1 MEKTF
6 ASARLA
12 ADMRSRSLISYLDEI
27 QNESNIEAGTVYYD
41 FPVFQDS
48 NERLHRAGI
57 LLASRSH
64 GIELFSTISPTDL
77 AAVASADED
86 LSQIQSIIFGK
97 CLQSKILRRSHR
109 ELIFP
114 ITGFLVMTGATTT
127 PSGLENE
134 AISALNQIPE
144 HLAKA
149 RLDEFVSLDAWH
161 ELRAILEGTKAIIRP
176 RPRAIPQ
183 AAKGGPNSK
192 PAILAELES
201 EIANFDTN
209 QRRAAI
215 SIVNVPQ
222 RIRGLAGSGKTVV
235 LAMKAAHIHLND
247 PDAQILFTFYTK
259 SLYDF
264 IRRLITRFY
273 RQFNDRDPDWNKV
286 HVRHAWGGRAMGG
299 VYYDACLTNG
309 QTPQSLGSVRSKANP
324 FEYVCEQLLAAGH
337 LKQAYDY
344 VLMDEAQDFPAAFYR
359 LCFTITRGGA
369 LDRNVIWAYD
379 ELQNIIN
386 VRVATPAETFGKNVK
401 GVPVMDLE
409 RAAAASQEGT
419 SHDIVLYKSYRN
431 PREVLICAHALGF
444 GIYSDTMVQTLEN
457 KEHWED
463 LGYEVEN
470 GTFKVGSR
478 ITIFRPESNSPLVI
492 SKRQS
497 PADLIQTFIADSIT
511 AEVDWVV
518 DSIISLLKEG
528 LDASDI
534 MVICLD
540 DRNARDYFK
549 SISDGLDK
557 HDIRVNNLLADPY
570 SEPRFYIP
578 EHVTLTTVY
587 RAKGNETAFVFA
599 IGVDAIYPNR
609 KQQQARNKLFTAFT
623 RAKGWLRVSGI
634 GGGASKFKTEIDRA
648 LQFMPRMR
656 FVQPDPSQIMTLQR
670 DLSDKDSKLR
680 RLQEQIDK
688 QFEELDIDP
697 EEREAFLTGL
707 RKKK

>member
-12 ADMRSRSLISYLDEI
+12 GDTRARSLISYLDESE
-27 QNESNIEAGTVYYD
+27 NELNLDTATVYYD
-41 FPVFQDS
+41 FPIFQDS
-48 NERLHRAGI
+48 NERLHRAGV

-64 GIELFSTISPTDL
+64 GIELFSTFSPSDT
-77 AAVASADED
+77 ARIASADED
-86 LSQIQSIIFGK
+86 LSQLQSIIFGK
-97 CLQSKILRRSHR
+97 CLQSKLLRRSQR
-109 ELIFP
+109 ELVFP
-114 ITGFLVMTGATTT
+114 VTGFLVVTGATI
-127 PSGLENE
+127 PPNDLENE
-134 AISALNQIPE
+134 LITALNQIPE
-144 HLAKA
+144 
-149 RLDEFVSLDAWH
+149 RLTRIRLPQPISLDGWH

-176 RPRAIPQ
+176 KPRAIPPS
-183 AAKGGPNSK
+183 AKALPNSK
-192 PAILAELES
+192 PAILDELEN
-201 EIANFDTN
+201 EIANFDAN

-215 SIVNVPQ
+215 SIVNGPQ

-273 RQFNDRDPDWNKV
+273 RQFNDRDPDWSKV

-299 VYYDACLTNG
+299 VYYDACLING
-309 QTPQSLGSVRSKANP
+309 QTPQALRNVMSRANP
-324 FEYVCEQLLAAGH
+324 FEYVCEQLLATGN

-344 VLMDEAQDFPAAFYR
+344 VLMDEAQDFPTAFYR
-359 LCFTITRGGA
+359 LCFSITRGGDV
-369 LDRNVIWAYD
+369 DRNVIWAYD

-386 VRVATPAETFGKNVK
+386 VKVATPAETFGKN
-401 GVPVMDLE
+401 GNGIPLMDLE
-409 RAAAASQEGT
+409 RAATTSQEGT

-470 GTFKVGSR
+470 GTFEVGSR
-478 ITIFRPESNSPLVI
+478 VTILRPESNSPLAI
-492 SKRQS
+492 SRRQS
-497 PADLIQTFIADSIT
+497 PTDLVQTFIADSIA
-511 AEVDWVV
+511 AEIGWVV
-518 DSIISLLKEG
+518 DSIVLLLNEG
-528 LDASDI
+528 LDAGDI

-549 SISDGLDK
+549 LISDGLDK
-557 HDIRVNNLLADPY
+557 HNIRVNNLLADPY
-570 SEPRFYIP
+570 GEPRFYIP

-587 RAKGNETAFVFA
+587 RAKGNETSVVFA
-599 IGVDAIYPNR
+599 IGIDAIYPNR

-623 RAKGWLRVSGI
+623 RAKGWLRISGI
-634 GGGASKFKTEIDRA
+634 GHGASKFKDEIDRA
-648 LQFMPRMR
+648 LQLMPRMH

-670 DLSDKDSKLR
+670 DLSDKESKLR
-680 RLQEQIDK
+680 RLQEQIDR